1 MESDPEQENLN
12 PEEALVQKHRKER
25 KELQSKIQ
33 ALKKTATKGDKKKKK
48 EVQEEIVKLELD
60 LSKKQEAEL
69 ESLKSTTNAKHEE
82 NKLIEDLENVEI
94 TNTKQPRI
102 TKAQKRR
109 DKKAAEQKE
118 RERLIQEQEIENETG
133 VRNAEI
139 QKIKEVLKEL
149 GLMLYEIE
157 ADGNCL
163 YNAVDHQLKI
173 KTNFG
178 FGTKQ
183 LRLETSNHMRHNSSD
198 YLPFLSNV
206 NTGEMLT
213 DEEFDKYCF
222 NVANTT
228 NWGGQIELRALSHVI
243 KRPITVIQA
252 DSPPLI
258 MGEEY
263 SDKDSLI
270 IAYHRYMY
278 GLGEHYNSVQPY
290 IEDTAT
296 ANF

>member
-1 MESDPEQENLN
+1 MMDSDSEDLN
-12 PEEALVQKHRKER
+12 PEEKLAQKHRKER
-25 KELQSKIQ
+25 RELQAQVQ

-48 EVQEEIVKLELD
+48 EVQEEIAKLEFELNQ
-60 LSKKQEAEL
+60 KQDAEL
-69 ESLKSTTNAKHEE
+69 ESLKSATQTEE
-82 NKLIEDLENVEI
+82 NKLIENVENVSINNEKS
-94 TNTKQPRI
+94 NRV

-109 DKKAAEQKE
+109 DKKAAELKE
-118 RERLIQEQEIENETG
+118 REKLIQEQEVINQSG

-139 QKIKEVLKEL
+139 QKIKNVLKEL

-173 KTNFG
+173 KTKSG
-178 FGTKQ
+178 YGTKQ
-183 LRLETSNHMRHNSSD
+183 LRLETSNHMKDNRRD
-198 YLPFLSNV
+198 YLPFLSDV
-206 NTGEMLT
+206 NTGDMLSE
-213 DEEFDKYCF
+213 EEFDKYCIK
-222 NVANTT
+222 VANTT
-228 NWGGQIELRALSHVI
+228 NWGGQVELRALSHVV

-263 SDKDSLI
+263 SDKESLFVT
-270 IAYHRYMY
+270 YHRHMY
-278 GLGEHYNSVQPY
+278 RLGEHYNSVQPY
-290 IEDTAT
+290 IEDTTT